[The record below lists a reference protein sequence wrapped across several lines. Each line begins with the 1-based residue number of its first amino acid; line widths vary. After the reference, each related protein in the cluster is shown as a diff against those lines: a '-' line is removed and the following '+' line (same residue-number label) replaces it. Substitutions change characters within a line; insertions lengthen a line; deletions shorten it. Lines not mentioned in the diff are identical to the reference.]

1 MKIENISEFTIY
13 EVEKIKPILLEELK
27 NSGDIEI
34 DMSEIEK
41 IDMVGVQ
48 LILSFM
54 KSAKK
59 KNKKVKLRN
68 LNEAIMTQ
76 MKVCKYD
83 LVLGI
88 DDE

>member
-13 EVEKIKPILLEELK
+13 EVEKIKPILLEALQ